1 MLYFRTIGEEP
12 GAVSYRGLI
21 AQSPIISM
29 AEAYGSRTHPR
40 RRGPPRNGFED
51 RETHRDLYT
60 STAYSLMRHADA
72 SMTCCHA
79 GRALPHSQ
87 QYLSRGLSRS
97 HELRRNAL

>member
-51 RETHRDLYT
+51 RETHRDPYT
-60 STAYSLMRHADA
+60 SMAYSLMRRSAA
-72 SMTCCHA
+72 SMTCCQA
-79 GRALPHSQ
+79 GRAFPSIR
-87 QYLSRGLSRS
+87 QYLSQASARG
-97 HELRRNAL
+97 HEHRQHAL

>member
-60 STAYSLMRHADA
+60 STAYSLMRRSTA
-72 SMTCCHA
+72 SMACCRS
-79 GRALPHSQ
+79 GRACPHIQ
-87 QYLSRGLSRS
+87 QYLSQASARR
-97 HELRRNAL
+97 HERRRNAL